1 VAIFAKAALHRSSTH
16 QVNRCSG
23 DYLNGWHF
31 CDVAKLLAYLV
42 GVEIGQGVY
51 SFKGFLLG

>member
-1 VAIFAKAALHRSSTH
+1 VDSG
-16 QVNRCSG
+16 SG

-31 CDVAKLLAYLV
+31 GDVTKLIANLF
-42 GVEIGQGVY
+42 GVKIWQGVY